1 MHTRTYQAPQITE
14 LGSVAQLT
22 QGESRGDKLDADY
35 PAGTPAVNI
44 FS

>member
-1 MHTRTYQAPQITE
+1 MHTRTYESPQITE

-22 QGESRGDKLDADY
+22 QGESRGSTLDADY
-35 PAGTPAVNI
+35 VEGTPAVNI